1 MAQCKQIEMIKSL
14 NSPSLSLSFTVKSE
28 QKSIKMKM
36 WKCFSEADAQ
46 KAVFSL
52 KIFWKTKPAT
62 RWTEKNNFLYIYNRH
77 GR

>member
-14 NSPSLSLSFTVKSE
+14 NSPSLSLSFAVKSE

-36 WKCFSEADAQ
+36 WKRFSEADAQ

-52 KIFWKTKPAT
+52 KKLINKTSHEVN
-62 RWTEKNNFLYIYNRH
+62 WEEQLFVYF
-77 GR
+77 